1 MKEHNIMKI
10 KLFLLAAF
18 GAVLSLSGCRPEQD
32 GPSEDRTVY
41 REVAVSLGQADEEPG
56 TRSLVSIDIEH
67 FQKAALF
74 AFDPQTGELRNAILL
89 RVLPL
94 SELEQKWVFPQEE
107 FENAEPSIIDADGDY
122 IIKGHSFKNSS
133 FFEFYRSYNATDPA
147 SVPEII
153 EKTTS

>member
-67 FQKAALF
+67 FQKLKAEGIVF
-74 AFDPQTGELRNAILL
+74 SVQIYCDVVYGER
-89 RVLPL
+89 
-94 SELEQKWVFPQEE
+94 
-107 FENAEPSIIDADGDY
+107 
-122 IIKGHSFKNSS
+122 
-133 FFEFYRSYNATDPA
+133 
-147 SVPEII
+147 
-153 EKTTS
+153 